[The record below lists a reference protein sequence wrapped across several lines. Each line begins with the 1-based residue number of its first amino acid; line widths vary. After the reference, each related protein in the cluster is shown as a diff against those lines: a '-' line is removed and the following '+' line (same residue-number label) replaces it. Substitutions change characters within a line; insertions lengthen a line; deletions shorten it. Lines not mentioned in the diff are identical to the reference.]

1 MYESL
6 NEEMRILVIGDV
18 LGQAGRR
25 ALKEHLPTLIDLHQ
39 VDFVVAN
46 GENLAHGF
54 GITEKVAGELFDL
67 GVNVLTNGNHC
78 WDQRSFLEHIDEDD
92 RYVRPMN
99 FSEFAPGRG
108 WTVQVTATGL
118 KVAVI
123 NVIGQVFMGSWDCP
137 FAAVDQAMAEI
148 PDDVSAVLVD
158 MHAEATSEKMG
169 MGWYMDGRASFV
181 YGTHTHVPTCD
192 EIIHASGTAYQSDI
206 GMTGSYQSI
215 IGMKVEGA
223 LRRMVQR
230 LPQRFEAV
238 ERGATIF
245 ATLVTIDPVTR
256 MAIAIERIHIP
267 PS

>member
-215 IGMKVEGA
+215 IGMKIEGA

-245 ATLVTIDPVTR
+245 ATLVTIDPTTR
-256 MAIAIERIHIP
+256 MATAIERIHIA

>member
-6 NEEMRILVIGDV
+6 TESMKILVIGDV

-25 ALKEHLPTLIDLHQ
+25 ALKEHLPGLIDLHQ

-99 FSEFAPGRG
+99 FTEFAPGRG
-108 WTVQVTATGL
+108 WTVQETAAGL

-148 PDDVSAVLVD
+148 PNDVSAVLVD

-223 LRRMVQR
+223 LKRMVQR
-230 LPQRFEAV
+230 LPERFEAV

-245 ATLVTIDPVTR
+245 ATLVTIDPASR
-256 MAIAIERIHIP
+256 MATAIERIRIL